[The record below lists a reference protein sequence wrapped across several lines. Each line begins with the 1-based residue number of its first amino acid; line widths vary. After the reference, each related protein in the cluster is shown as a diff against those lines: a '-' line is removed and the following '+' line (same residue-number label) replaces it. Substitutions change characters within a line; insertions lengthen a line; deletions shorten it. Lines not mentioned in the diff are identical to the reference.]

1 MGIIMIRL
9 QLFYK
14 ATVGKE
20 LPAFTPD
27 MERLDW
33 LVVNRSS
40 LMNRLL
46 FLQIIFKGK
55 DGITTL
61 KATFGIMNRI

>member
-9 QLFYK
+9 QLS
-14 ATVGKE
+14 TRQLSGKNF
-20 LPAFTPD
+20 LLFTPD

-40 LMNRLL
+40 LDEPVV
-46 FLQIIFKGK
+46 IPSDYFKGK
-55 DGITTL
+55 DGITTFKGDL
-61 KATFGIMNRI
+61 V